1 MLIKAALCLSMFTV
15 VRGEYARHNVKK
27 RCKRKKHSNCYKGT
41 PNNYLMLVSLF
52 KQIKINCT

>member
-27 RCKRKKHSNCYKGT
+27 DVRGKKHSNCYKGT

-52 KQIKINCT
+52 KQIQINCT

>member
-15 VRGEYARHNVKK
+15 VRGEYARHNVKN
-27 RCKRKKHSNCYKGT
+27 HSNCYKGT

-52 KQIKINCT
+52 KQIQINCT

>member
-27 RCKRKKHSNCYKGT
+27 DVRGKNTATATKEHLIIT
-41 PNNYLMLVSLF
+41 
-52 KQIKINCT
+52 

>member
-27 RCKRKKHSNCYKGT
+27 DVRGKKHSNCYKGT
-41 PNNYLMLVSLF
+41 LNNYVLNASVLVQTN
-52 KQIKINCT
+52 KN

>member
-27 RCKRKKHSNCYKGT
+27 RCKREKNTATATKEHLIIT
-41 PNNYLMLVSLF
+41 
-52 KQIKINCT
+52 